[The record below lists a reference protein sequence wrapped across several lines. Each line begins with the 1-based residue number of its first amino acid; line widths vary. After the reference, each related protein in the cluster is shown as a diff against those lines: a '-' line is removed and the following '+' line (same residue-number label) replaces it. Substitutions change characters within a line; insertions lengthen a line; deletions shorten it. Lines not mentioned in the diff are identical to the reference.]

1 MGTILHVGNL
11 TTSTTE
17 AELTSWFEKFG
28 TVESTRI
35 SRDRKT
41 GRSRGFGQVR
51 MASAIEA
58 ETAIARLHLTQ
69 RDGLTMV
76 VNKSTAGWGNHL

>member
-35 SRDRKT
+35 SRDRNT

-58 ETAIARLHLTQ
+58 ETAIAQLHLTQ

-76 VNKSTAGWGNHL
+76 VSKSRAGQGDHL